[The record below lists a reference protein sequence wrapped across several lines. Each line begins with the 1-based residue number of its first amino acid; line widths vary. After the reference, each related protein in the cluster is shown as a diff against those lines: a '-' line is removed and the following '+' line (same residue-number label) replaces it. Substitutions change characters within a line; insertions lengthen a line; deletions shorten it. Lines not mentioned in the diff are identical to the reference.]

1 MNLFKMRYLMLKI
14 LWVAM

>member
-1 MNLFKMRYLMLKI
+1 MRYLMLKI